1 MANETGTENRATVEK
16 VEAKRGFGDYARGKN
31 VDDIE
36 RVISVVAGT
45 ALALFGLKRFSLTR
59 LGLAAVGGSLVYRGV
74 TGFCSLYDKLGVTT
88 VDNREGV
95 RGNLGKKVERSI
107 IVYADREKVYRFW
120 RNFANLPRFM
130 ANLDEVQV
138 LDSRR
143 SRWIARGPGGV
154 GVEWEAEIINEV
166 PNDLI
171 AWRSTSGTVD
181 HAGSVH
187 FEPGPGGRGT
197 IVRVSLQYDPPGGT
211 AGHAV
216 AALLGSD
223 AGSRIE
229 EDLQNFKRMME
240 SGEAVA

>member
-1 MANETGTENRATVEK
+1 MTAAPTEFRLAKLMATLSRAT
-16 VEAKRGFGDYARGKN
+16 
-31 VDDIE
+31 DIANGATFE
-36 RVISVVAGT
+36 QSLASSVVAARLAESMGLGEEEARDAYYLT
-45 ALALFGLKRFSLTR
+45 MLRTVGCTGDGDLARLLLGDDVGVWLTHLPNGSPVAMMAALVTQVGRDKKPGARAS
-59 LGLAAVGGSLVYRGV
+59 AVAR
-74 TGFCSLYDKLGVTT
+74 
-88 VDNREGV
+88 
-95 RGNLGKKVERSI
+95 
-107 IVYADREKVYRFW
+107 A
-120 RNFANLPRFM
+120 FANLPRIM

-166 PNDLI
+166 PNELI

-211 AGHAV
+211 AGHAI